1 MFGCALVSL
10 PIRVRQGAQAD
21 SQYPSYDKL
30 NANIKDEAE
39 KVVKRL
45 RNHPSVVIF
54 AGNNEDYQVAESMG
68 VIDYSDESGD
78 YMHTKFPA

>member
-1 MFGCALVSL
+1 MSSFWTPLIG
-10 PIRVRQGAQAD
+10 
-21 SQYPSYDKL
+21 QYPSYDKI